1 MFNSLAGRITGHD
14 FPLLY
19 LATGGIEWE
28 LEVSATT
35 FQAALGA
42 DKTVRQRF
50 MIHLHTRE
58 DILKLYGFRT
68 IAERTAFR
76 ELLKVTGI
84 GPKQALRILSGT
96 TVPALTE
103 LLEQEDV
110 DALTRIPGL
119 GRKTAQKMILQL
131 KGHLALDPE
140 QTHSGGSASGAP
152 GDELVAALVDMGFDR
167 SAARDA
173 LQRISTELAGDEG
186 AGDGAGDAPDEQ
198 ELFRRAIVALSGS

>member
-42 DKTVRQRF
+42 DTSLRQRF
-50 MIHLHTRE
+50 LVHLHTRE
-58 DILKLYGFRT
+58 DILKLYGFHT
-68 IAERTAFR
+68 PAERAAFR
-76 ELLKVTGI
+76 ELLKVAGI

-96 TVPALTE
+96 TVAALTE

-131 KGHLALDPE
+131 KGHLALESD
-140 QTHSGGSASGAP
+140 QGSGGGTAAGAP
-152 GDELVAALVDMGFDR
+152 GDDLVAALVDMGFDR
-167 SAARDA
+167 SASRDA
-173 LQRISTELAGDEG
+173 LKRIAEELSGEAGEN
-186 AGDGAGDAPDEQ
+186 PDEQ